1 MFLVSLAFYSFFF
14 VVMHGIL
21 ASKIKKKLEAD
32 MRASERKA
40 SDESLS
46 PLFLLL
52 YLSLKTQN
60 SLAGCAHQLKA
71 E

>member
-52 YLSLKTQN
+52 YLSLSKRKTHLQAVHTN
-60 SLAGCAHQLKA
+60 
-71 E
+71 

>member
-1 MFLVSLAFYSFFF
+1 MQAT
-14 VVMHGIL
+14 
-21 ASKIKKKLEAD
+21 
-32 MRASERKA
+32 ERKA
-40 SDESLS
+40 SDDSLS